1 MVALYALFSG
11 PVRSTGAGILVSC
24 GRTSNQGGHRS
35 KARARLS
42 SSHHQGSPRG
52 VTGCLTESWRE
63 QGYLGLSSHLAWRR
77 AQNSQ
82 QGKITPYLSD
92 RPPRDIGH
100 NKNVPMPFPN
110 THTPSIK
117 VPRPRDLHT
126 PHCRSGEDE
135 HIQEKHAQMYIQHT
149 HSLSNAALSELN
161 TK

>member
-1 MVALYALFSG
+1 MEALYALFSG
-11 PVRSTGAGILVSC
+11 PVPSTGAGILVSC

-52 VTGCLTESWRE
+52 VTGCLTESWCE

-110 THTPSIK
+110 THTPLKFRDPEICIHLIAGL
-117 VPRPRDLHT
+117 VRTNTFRRNTPRCIYNTHT
-126 PHCRSGEDE
+126 
-135 HIQEKHAQMYIQHT
+135 Y
-149 HSLSNAALSELN
+149 SL
-161 TK
+161 

>member
-11 PVRSTGAGILVSC
+11 PVPSTGAGILVSC

-52 VTGCLTESWRE
+52 VTGCLTESWCE

-77 AQNSQ
+77 A
-82 QGKITPYLSD
+82 L
-92 RPPRDIGH
+92 PPSKARSHHTFLTGRLVILDTTRMSPCH
-100 NKNVPMPFPN
+100 FQ

-149 HSLSNAALSELN
+149 HILSLTPPCQN
-161 TK
+161 